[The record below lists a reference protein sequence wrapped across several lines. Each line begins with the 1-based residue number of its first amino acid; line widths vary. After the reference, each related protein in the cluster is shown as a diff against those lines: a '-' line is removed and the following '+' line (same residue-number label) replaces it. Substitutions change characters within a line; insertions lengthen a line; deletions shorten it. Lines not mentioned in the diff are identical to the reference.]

1 MSPTGECVEVSP
13 PHHFAAPRLI
23 LYLGSIVAHLFDPTD
38 SRPIHFL
45 GIGGAGMSA
54 LALAARRRGIPVSGC
69 DPDASAFADLQ
80 AAGATVFQA
89 HDPAHVSGA
98 RAIVVTAAV
107 STDHPEL
114 LAARRAGVEVIPRKV
129 ALAELVNAH
138 TVVALA
144 GTHGKTTT
152 TVMTTLALGAAGL
165 SPSGL
170 AGGRVATWGGN
181 AWLDSDDLWVVEA
194 DEYDQ
199 AFLTLRPTI
208 AVINN
213 VEADHLECY
222 GSVAAM
228 ESAFVQF
235 ARDAR
240 RVLVGNADQG
250 SDRVA
255 ARLGDKTMR
264 FGIDGHADLRAAL
277 LGTGETGTR
286 AELTWPDGHKL
297 TLRLAVP
304 GVHNLRN
311 AAAALGVVRELGG
324 DLESAAAALSEFR
337 GVGRRFE
344 RLGSSN
350 GIEFVDD
357 YAHHPTELAATLE
370 AAREAFPG
378 RRIVAV
384 FQPHLY
390 SRTKEHSVAMG
401 KALTLSDVA
410 IVTDVYAAREQPMS
424 GVSGQL
430 VADAARAAGA
440 RQVDYVPARE
450 GLETAVALRMREG
463 DVVITLGAGD
473 VTRVGRALQAGAGQ

>member
-1 MSPTGECVEVSP
+1 VT
-13 PHHFAAPRLI
+13 
-23 LYLGSIVAHLFDPTD
+23 HLFDPTD
-38 SRPIHFL
+38 ARPIHFL

-54 LALAARRRGIPVSGC
+54 LALAARRRGIAVSGC
-69 DPDASAFADLQ
+69 DPDDSAFADLR
-80 AAGATVFQA
+80 AAGATVHHG
-89 HDPAHVSGA
+89 HDPSHVAGA
-98 RAIVVTAAV
+98 RAVVVTAAARA
-107 STDHPEL
+107 DHPEL
-114 LAARRAGVEVIPRKV
+114 LAARHAGIDVIPRKV

-138 TVVALA
+138 TVVALS

-152 TVMTTLALGAAGL
+152 TVMTTLALRAAGL

-222 GSVAAM
+222 GSLAAM
-228 ESAFVQF
+228 EDAFVQF

-240 RVLVGNADQG
+240 CVLVGNADQG

-255 ARLGDKTMR
+255 AKLGKHVIR
-264 FGIDGHADLRAAL
+264 FGVDGHADLHVTLHGADAA
-277 LGTGETGTR
+277 GSR
-286 AELTWPDGHKL
+286 AELVWPDGHKVA
-297 TLRLAVP
+297 LRLAVP

-311 AAAALGVVRELGG
+311 ATAALGVVRELGG
-324 DLESAAAALSEFR
+324 DLESAAAALSEFH

-344 RLGSSN
+344 RLGSAN

-370 AAREAFPG
+370 AARQAYPG

-390 SRTKEHSVAMG
+390 SRTKEHAGAMG
-401 KALTLSDVA
+401 TALTLADVA

-424 GVSGQL
+424 GVTGAL

-440 RQVDYVPARE
+440 RMVEYVPERDA
-450 GLETAVALRMREG
+450 LEAAIRSRMIEG

-473 VTRVGRALQAGAGQ
+473 VTRAGRHLQAMAAS